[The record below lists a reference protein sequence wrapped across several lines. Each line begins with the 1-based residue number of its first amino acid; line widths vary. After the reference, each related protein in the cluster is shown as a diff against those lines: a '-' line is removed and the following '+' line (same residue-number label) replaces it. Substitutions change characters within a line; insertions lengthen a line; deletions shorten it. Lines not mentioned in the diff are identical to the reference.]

1 MWYLIN
7 EDGERFRTVENEK
20 EAEKAVKNG
29 ECVDYVYS
37 NTFYFC

>member
-7 EDGERFRTVENEK
+7 ENGERFKAVANEK

-29 ECVDYVYS
+29 ECVDY
-37 NTFYFC
+37 FH